1 MRNCSAAVGVLLMA
15 LATAVAAGPKEK
27 KGSGIFAPLKE
38 GQTVALKEAG
48 GRYEIALVPGLEAG
62 HKVVEIGPDYIVLTD
77 AAGVTETRIPVCSV
91 KAVTVTRLPR
101 K

>member
-1 MRNCSAAVGVLLMA
+1 MRHSWAAVGVLLVA
-15 LATAVAAGPKEK
+15 LATAVAAGPKQEK
-27 KGSGIFAPLKE
+27 GGGIFAPLKE

-48 GRYEIALVPGLEAG
+48 GRFEIAVVPGLEAG
-62 HKVVEIGPDYIVLTD
+62 HKVVEVGPDFIVLVD
-77 AAGVTETRIPVCSV
+77 AAGVTETRIPVWSV